1 MYVPNLAF
9 VKFSLNLKLAG
20 SGHVLYD
27 EKHVPEGVHV
37 LKSFLCTKY
46 LISARCS
53 SIVLSMVGGDEGGG
67 GSTCNSLYEAQSV
80 QSYVKY
86 QMNVNQ

>member
-27 EKHVPEGVHV
+27 EKHVPEGVYV
-37 LKSFLCTKY
+37 LKSFY
-46 LISARCS
+46 
-53 SIVLSMVGGDEGGG
+53 
-67 GSTCNSLYEAQSV
+67 
-80 QSYVKY
+80 
-86 QMNVNQ
+86 

>member
-53 SIVLSMVGGDEGGG
+53 SIVLSMMGGEEGGG
-67 GSTCNSLYEAQSV
+67 GLHATVCMKRSLYNP
-80 QSYVKY
+80 
-86 QMNVNQ
+86 M